1 MKFRSLSVFLLGTY
15 LSAVSHADDWPQWM
29 GPERDN
35 VWREEGIVGQMSV
48 GGPQVAWR
56 APVAG
61 GYAGPAVADGRV
73 FVTDYVTDDNV
84 NVANFERKESSG
96 VERVIC
102 LDEATGE
109 QKWKYE
115 YPVKYTISYPCG
127 PRCTPAVADGKVYTL
142 GSEGNL
148 YAFDA
153 ATGEV
158 LWSHDFNEEYGA
170 KTALWGYS
178 GHPLVDGNKV
188 ICIVGGEGSFAVA
201 FDKDS
206 GKEIWK
212 ALTSP
217 DHGYSPP
224 AILEI
229 AGQRQL
235 VLLRP
240 DAVTALVPE
249 TGEEIWSV
257 PYESDNGL
265 VVMTPVV
272 WNDYMFVG
280 GYSDKNMLI
289 KLAADGKSAEMVWN
303 QNALRALSPI
313 NVQPALDGDVLY
325 GFDQNGRL
333 YGIQLPDGDRL
344 WNTSEPLAERPP
356 RSATAFI
363 IRQGDRYWLFTEN
376 GDLILANLS
385 PEGYKELGRA
395 HVLDPTGDAFG
406 RSVVWCSPAFANRRM
421 YVRNDK
427 ECIAVDLAA
436 E

>member
-1 MKFRSLSVFLLGTY
+1 MKIRSLSVFLLGTC
-15 LSAVSHADDWPQWM
+15 LCAVSHADDWPQWM

-35 VWREEGIVGQMSV
+35 VWREEGIVGQMPV
-48 GGPQVAWR
+48 GGPKVAWR

-73 FVTDYVTDDNV
+73 FVTDYVTDENV

-96 VERVIC
+96 VERVLC
-102 LDEATGE
+102 LDEATGKE
-109 QKWKYE
+109 LWKFE

-142 GSEGNL
+142 GSEGTL

-153 ATGEV
+153 KTGNV
-158 LWSHDFNEEYGA
+158 LWSHDFNKEYGA

-178 GHPLVDGNKV
+178 GHPLVDGNKL
-188 ICIVGGEGSFAVA
+188 ICIVGGEGSFVVA

-206 GKEIWK
+206 GKETWK
-212 ALTSP
+212 ALNSP
-217 DHGYSPP
+217 DQGYSPP

-240 DAVTALVPE
+240 DAVTALVPD

-356 RSATAFI
+356 RSGTAFI

-427 ECIAVDLAA
+427 ECIVVDLAA

>member
-1 MKFRSLSVFLLGTY
+1 MKIRWLSVLVLGMLLIAT
-15 LSAVSHADDWPQWM
+15 AHADDWPQWM

-35 VWREEGIVGQMSV
+35 VWREEGIVAQLPE
-48 GGPQVAWR
+48 GGPKVVWR
-56 APVAG
+56 APVSG

-84 NVANFERKESSG
+84 NVANFERRETSG
-96 VERVIC
+96 VERVLC

-109 QKWKYE
+109 EKWKYE
-115 YPVKYTISYPCG
+115 YPVKYSISYPCG

-158 LWSHDFNEEYGA
+158 LWSHDFNKEYGA

-217 DHGYSPP
+217 DQGYSPP

-249 TGEEIWSV
+249 TGQEIWSV

-289 KLAADGKSAEMVWN
+289 KLAPDGKSAEMVWN

-313 NVQPALDGDVLY
+313 NVQPTLDGDVIY

-333 YGIQLPDGDRL
+333 YGVQLPDGDRL
-344 WNTSEPLAERPP
+344 WNTSEPLAKRPP
-356 RSATAFI
+356 RSGTAFI
-363 IRQGDRYWLFTEN
+363 IRQADRYWLFTEN

-385 PEGYKELGRA
+385 PEGYEELGRA
-395 HVLDPTGDAFG
+395 HILEPTGDAFG
-406 RSVVWCSPAFANRRM
+406 RLVVWCSPAFANRRL

-436 E
+436 D

>member
-1 MKFRSLSVFLLGTY
+1 MTFRSLILLAGACASSTV
-15 LSAVSHADDWPQWM
+15 LAADWPQWM
-29 GPERDN
+29 GPKRDN
-35 VWREEGIVGQMSV
+35 VWREEGIVSEMPAS
-48 GGPQVAWR
+48 GPKIVWR
-56 APVAG
+56 APVSG
-61 GYAGPAVADGRV
+61 GYAGPAVAGGKV
-73 FVTDYVTDDNV
+73 FVTDYVTDADV

-96 VERVIC
+96 VERVLC
-102 LDEATGE
+102 LDEATGNE
-109 QKWKYE
+109 LWKKE

-127 PRCTPAVADGKVYTL
+127 PRCTPAVSDGKVYTL

-153 ATGEV
+153 KSGDV
-158 LWSHDFNEEYGA
+158 LWSHDFPKEYGA
-170 KTALWGYS
+170 KTSLWGYS
-178 GHPLVDGNKV
+178 GHPLVDGDKL
-188 ICIVGGEGSFAVA
+188 ICIVGGEGSYVVA
-201 FDKDS
+201 FDKNT
-206 GKEIWK
+206 GKEIWR

-217 DHGYSPP
+217 DQGYSPP

-240 DAVTALVPE
+240 DAVTALDPD
-249 TGEEIWSV
+249 TGKEIWSV
-257 PYESDNGL
+257 PYQSDNGL

-272 WNDYMFVG
+272 FSDYMFVG

-289 KLAADGKSAEMVWN
+289 KLAPDGKSAEMVWN
-303 QNALRALSPI
+303 EAGLRALSPI
-313 NVQPALDGDVLY
+313 NVQPTFEGDVLY

-333 YGIQLPDGDRL
+333 YGVKLPDGERL

-356 RSATAFI
+356 RSGTAFI
-363 IRQGDRYWLFTEN
+363 IRHDDHYWLFTEN
-376 GDLILANLS
+376 GDLILADLT

-395 HVLDPTGDAFG
+395 HVLEPTGDAFG
-406 RSVVWCSPAFANRRM
+406 RSVVWCSPAFANKRM

-427 ECIAVDLAA
+427 ECVCVDLAA